1 MENQNIFRDEKLS
14 SGIAFVARRIAKKS
28 ILRVAQTL
36 RKTLEA
42 AKRSNGAEKPRVL
55 HF

>member
-1 MENQNIFRDEKLS
+1 MRCVFGDVDFERPELHIF
-14 SGIAFVARRIAKKS
+14 
-28 ILRVAQTL
+28 AQTL